1 MKKKTREPQLSAV
14 VPDME
19 QLYRTMVEK
28 ETAGR
33 TLAGP
38 PDASW
43 NTIFQK
49 EVFYGTEGKDRCGL
63 LSALLL
69 SALGVNRGTIL
80 EDYLLTNEVNG
91 PKSDMFYQKLLASG
105 RTEAE
110 AGAVRDVFLQKR
122 NI

>member
-1 MKKKTREPQLSAV
+1 
-14 VPDME
+14 ME